1 MQMNI
6 RVRLLSITLI
16 AVSLVLSNCPPPQ
29 TEASQEHFLEDK
41 DKQHNGDYFATYPLH
56 SPDSCIIRLKAEVP
70 PRHQPWG
77 CMAIWYRMP
86 RSNRDSSFRMLELYE
101 RHYPHDTVHTFSQI
115 KRAEFYVDAAQFHEA
130 DSCLQDVEQAA
141 LRLQRILDLSD
152 VYFLRGRM
160 EVYRNNFSE
169 ARQVLFKYL
178 ELLDSRDT
186 SFSQEHALGYMSIA
200 ASYERSQ
207 QFEKS
212 REWFDK
218 VLNAPGDNISEDWL
232 DKLKAQ
238 AAINVGIGYLGTNPD
253 SGLIWAQIAEKRV
266 KEVLKLPSPHRLSYL
281 FGRAHVELAHCDV
294 ALPYLLDAY
303 HRRPGSHE
311 VFGYYQ
317 YPLALGHLYLCTGRL
332 DSAEILLRESLPSPD
347 TGNLS
352 ATYRMLGEVAA
363 RRGDYQSAW
372 EHQKTSTHLLR
383 AKFTADRIM
392 AAAET
397 DARYDAL
404 EQSKRVAVLEKEHQ
418 LNRQKIWLLL
428 ALLTLLISVAV
439 ALHHRERRRQKML
452 HQQKQLIEQ
461 EKLLAELRAQLKEQ
475 ELEQSQV
482 ELQQTKDELDEAAA
496 LLELKNQLIE
506 TLELRWQKH
515 LTSEDTDIDA
525 DKISEGTFSEM
536 RILTKEDW
544 SLFLEK
550 FSEQFPH
557 FLQRI
562 QHLHPDLTAAET
574 RLLLLLKIGFDTRQM
589 AGMLGIADNSI
600 WRSRHRLVKKL
611 GLDSA
616 KELGGYISSL

>member
-1 MQMNI
+1 MAQEGPADTGTDEGAMPQAPDRLGKPNPNPPYQPLQGTKELVEVN
-6 RVRLLSITLI
+6 RV
-16 AVSLVLSNCPPPQ
+16 A
-29 TEASQEHFLEDK
+29 
-41 DKQHNGDYFATYPLH
+41 
-56 SPDSCIIRLKAEVP
+56 
-70 PRHQPWG
+70 
-77 CMAIWYRMP
+77 
-86 RSNRDSSFRMLELYE
+86 
-101 RHYPHDTVHTFSQI
+101 
-115 KRAEFYVDAAQFHEA
+115 
-130 DSCLQDVEQAA
+130 
-141 LRLQRILDLSD
+141 
-152 VYFLRGRM
+152 
-160 EVYRNNFSE
+160 
-169 ARQVLFKYL
+169 
-178 ELLDSRDT
+178 
-186 SFSQEHALGYMSIA
+186 
-200 ASYERSQ
+200 
-207 QFEKS
+207 
-212 REWFDK
+212 
-218 VLNAPGDNISEDWL
+218 
-232 DKLKAQ
+232 
-238 AAINVGIGYLGTNPD
+238 
-253 SGLIWAQIAEKRV
+253 
-266 KEVLKLPSPHRLSYL
+266 
-281 FGRAHVELAHCDV
+281 GRAHVELAHCDV

-303 HRRPGSHE
+303 RRRPGSHE

-616 KELGGYISSL
+616 KELDGYISSL